1 MRVKTKNLPKGI
13 RYNKGIYEARKM
25 VKGRSIY
32 LSNKNLDQLIA
43 DFERAV
49 YQAKNNIDYR
59 MDLLTLNDWFDEWFT
74 TYKIP
79 QIKETSIYPMK
90 RSFARTFGFYLG
102 EERLN
107 TLMPKNIQTAINA
120 MNDHGIAI
128 STIRD
133 SLGRL
138 RECMDA
144 AVANRLIP
152 SNPCIRI
159 TVPWVYK
166 STEEEVALTEE
177 EQALFLKALKDSWY
191 RELFFFMFLT
201 GVRVGEMGAVK
212 WSDIDFDKKTIHIRR
227 SLSCAYNAGVKQM
240 GLVTP
245 KTACSNRQIPFIGE
259 MEEILKMQKAK
270 TMKLK
275 KELGDRWRSTGEF
288 DDLVFVSTMGSPCT
302 RYIVDKEVK
311 KVLKRMSDS
320 EAMLAVHETRKPQFL
335 IRDFHPHS
343 IRHTFATRCAERDI
357 DVKVAQKLL
366 GHSNITIT
374 LNIYMHVAES
384 RKMKEIEKFG
394 DACIEDTQEK
404 DIKLRISD
412 KAFY

>member
-1 MRVKTKNLPKGI
+1 MRVKTKNLPKGV

-25 VKGRSIY
+25 VKGKTIY
-32 LSNKNLDQLIA
+32 LSHKDVEQLIV

-49 YQAKNNIDYR
+49 EQAKNNTDYQF
-59 MDLLTLNDWFDEWFT
+59 DLITLNEWFEEWFT
-74 TYKIP
+74 TYKVP

-90 RSFARTFGFYLG
+90 RSFTRTFGFYLG
-102 EERLN
+102 EERVN
-107 TLMPKNIQTAINA
+107 TLMPKNIQIAINA
-120 MNDHGIAI
+120 MHDHGIAI

-138 RECMDA
+138 RECMNA
-144 AVANRLIP
+144 AVANRMIP
-152 SNPCIRI
+152 SNPCISI
-159 TVPWVYK
+159 AVPWEYK
-166 STEEEVALTEE
+166 STEEEIALTEE
-177 EQALFLKALKDSWY
+177 EQTLFLKALKVNWY

-212 WSDIDFDKKTIHIRR
+212 WSDIDFNQKSIRIRR
-227 SLSCAYNAGVKQM
+227 SLSCAYNAGEKQM

-245 KTACSNRQIPFIGE
+245 KTACSDRTIPFMGE
-259 MEEILKMQKAK
+259 MEDILKTQKAK
-270 TMKLK
+270 TMRLK
-275 KELGDRWRSTGEF
+275 MELGKRWRSTGEF

-311 KVLKRMSDS
+311 KVLKRVSES
-320 EAMLAVHETRKPQFL
+320 EAMLAVHEKRELQTL

-343 IRHTFATRCAERDI
+343 IRHTFATRCAERGI

-374 LNIYMHVAES
+374 LNIYTHVAEAK
-384 RKMKEIEKFG
+384 KMKEIEKFG
-394 DACIEDTQEK
+394 DVCIGNDQHEENRL
-404 DIKLRISD
+404 IISN
-412 KAFY
+412 KSFF